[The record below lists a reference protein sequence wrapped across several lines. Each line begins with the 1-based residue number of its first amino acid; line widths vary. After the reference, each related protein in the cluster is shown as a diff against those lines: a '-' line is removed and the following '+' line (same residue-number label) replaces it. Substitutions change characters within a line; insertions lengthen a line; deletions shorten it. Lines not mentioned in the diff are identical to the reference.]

1 MTLYRCTKI
10 NFERMSDFTTALVTA
25 FCVKNKYMA
34 IKIILFSN
42 PEVYGICLMTL
53 QFPWYSIKQY
63 FREMAWLWL
72 SLRFYL
78 TVLLLP
84 VTCVALARVKI
95 KALLSSSD
103 SAERTVLGSLRN
115 RVNCGWTSELPKA
128 VISLR
133 AVLSTLK
140 EWKQS
145 S

>member
-1 MTLYRCTKI
+1 
-10 NFERMSDFTTALVTA
+10 MSDFATALIMA
-25 FCVKNKYMA
+25 FCLKTGSWKLKLY
-34 IKIILFSN
+34 IFSK
-42 PEVYGICLMTL
+42 PETYWICFMTGS
-53 QFPWYSIKQY
+53 FPCYSIKPY
-63 FREMAWLWL
+63 FREMAWQQL
-72 SLRFYL
+72 SLRCYL

-140 EWKQS
+140 EGNSPVSK
-145 S
+145 